1 MNALE
6 LLNSGSHKLKKQKI
20 KTHRLDSE
28 ILLSKVL
35 NKSREQILISLNQ
48 NMKNTITL
56 LIFSLF
62 VTTSFSQTP
71 SFTVY
76 YFNADRSNEGEI
88 AAAYDDFFEG
98 VEFKSGG
105 AYLERMDRGNVDGSH
120 RLVRFGDTENW
131 GLVEPK
137 TREQWAKHMSDLN
150 PLVESRGP
158 RYTGRILGSNGV
170 NPATKPYIQIYDL
183 EVSNPAKWLAAFAK
197 LIEDTKD
204 SANEGMVVYGTYD
217 VGAPM
222 GVNRDG
228 TATHW
233 VALGADNLG
242 ELIMAKVE
250 GEKYVDEW
258 TEYHQT
264 KGETKIL
271 NHYSLRILKDYGS
284 FN

>member
-1 MNALE
+1 
-6 LLNSGSHKLKKQKI
+6 
-20 KTHRLDSE
+20 
-28 ILLSKVL
+28 
-35 NKSREQILISLNQ
+35 
-48 NMKNTITL
+48 MKNTITL

-76 YFNADRSNEGEI
+76 YFNAERSNEGEI

-131 GLVEPK
+131 GLVESK
-137 TREQWAKHMSDLN
+137 TREEWAKHMSDLD

-183 EVSNPAKWLAAFAK
+183 EVSNPAKWLTAFTK
-197 LIEDTKD
+197 LVEETQD
-204 SANEGMVVYGTYD
+204 SSNGGMVVYGTYD

-250 GEKYVDEW
+250 GEKKIDEW

>member
-1 MNALE
+1 
-6 LLNSGSHKLKKQKI
+6 
-20 KTHRLDSE
+20 
-28 ILLSKVL
+28 
-35 NKSREQILISLNQ
+35 
-48 NMKNTITL
+48 MKNTIMS

-62 VTTSFSQTP
+62 FTFSFSQTP

-76 YFNADRSNEGEI
+76 YFNAERSNEGEI

-131 GLVEPK
+131 GLVESK
-137 TREQWAKHMSDLN
+137 TREQWAKHMNDLD

-158 RYTGRILGSNGV
+158 IYTGRILGSNGV
-170 NPATKPYIQIYDL
+170 NPVTKPYIQIYDL
-183 EVSNPAKWLAAFAK
+183 EVSNPVKWLAAFAK

-204 SANEGMVVYGTYD
+204 SYNGGMVVYGTYD

-242 ELIMAKVE
+242 ELIMAKAE
-250 GEKYVDEW
+250 GEKNVEEW

-271 NHYSLRILKDYGS
+271 NHYLSLIHI
-284 FN
+284 